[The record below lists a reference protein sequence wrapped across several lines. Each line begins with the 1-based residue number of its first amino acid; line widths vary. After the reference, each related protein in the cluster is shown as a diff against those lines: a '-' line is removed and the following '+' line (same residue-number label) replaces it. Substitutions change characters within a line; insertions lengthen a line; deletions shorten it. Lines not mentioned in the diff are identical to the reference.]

1 MNKTYVV
8 TGSIFI
14 CLGIT
19 LGAFGAHS
27 LKDILEPTELNALE
41 TGIRYQMYHGIA
53 LIIFGVAANQLELK
67 RIYLYGFLF
76 GVTLFSGSIYGL
88 TMDTLIE
95 KDFSFLGP
103 LTPIGGSIL
112 ISTWLFFI
120 LKTALSK

>member
-8 TGSIFI
+8 TGAIFI
-14 CLGIT
+14 CLGII

-27 LKDILEPTELNALE
+27 LKGILDSTELNALE

-53 LIIFGVAANQLELK
+53 LIIFGVSANQIELK
-67 RIYLYGFLF
+67 KTYFYGLF
-76 GVTLFSGSIYGL
+76 FGITLFSGSIYGL